1 MTKVYTEQSRFQKH
15 KLKLKKKRRQW
26 HGISPCSLGRF

>member
-15 KLKLKKKRRQW
+15 KLKLKKRRQW